1 MFGKNLTPTTLIGV
15 LTCIALFLIAL
26 ILLDLQQGKPME
38 QTVNTHIKPSQA
50 SENAPEANAFPPS
63 HTGPISL
70 GTLAHSENKSHESV
84 PGGMDA
90 HDPIPNSSA
99 SHSILQD
106 RTQLSSHKLYDKL
119 SELIRQKR
127 EEEAIDI
134 LREIIRDDPG
144 NLRAYALLGDLYYQ
158 NDRLPQAISVWQK
171 ILETEPSNEEVR
183 GRLVKAQR
191 ESKTHQEFIH
201 EATRHFRIK
210 FEGSEN
216 RDLYKTVLDFLEE
229 AYSEVGKA
237 LSFYPDH
244 EIIVF
249 LYTGQQFFDVTRA
262 PAWSGG
268 VFDGK
273 IRIPAGGYQDHLDRL
288 RRVLFHEYVHAVIRQ
303 MTDQGVSKVGERT
316 RSGVPTWLH
325 EGIAQYL
332 EPDSAQNDVD
342 RPLKD
347 WVRQGAF
354 LELSRLHGS
363 FLGFNTL
370 LADLAYDES
379 LSAVKFLVDQFG
391 PYSIQ
396 RVLTALAHQKT
407 IDEAMRDSIFIPYDE
422 FQSRWEK
429 HLKS

>member
-1 MFGKNLTPTTLIGV
+1 MSEKNLTPTPLIGV

-26 ILLDLQQGKPME
+26 ILSDLQQEKPPD
-38 QTVNTHIKPSQA
+38 QTMNTQSNHPQA
-50 SENAPEANAFPPS
+50 NENTPEANASLPS

-70 GTLAHSENKSHESV
+70 GTSAHSVKKSYESV
-84 PGGMDA
+84 PGEMDA
-90 HDPIPNSSA
+90 HDPIPNASA

-106 RTQLSSHKLYDKL
+106 RTQVSSRKLNDQLSG
-119 SELIRQKR
+119 LIRQNR
-127 EEEAIDI
+127 EEEAIEI
-134 LREIIRDDPG
+134 LRKIITDDPD
-144 NLRAYALLGDLYYQ
+144 NLWAYALLGDLYYQ

-171 ILETEPSNEEVR
+171 ILQTEPSNEVVR
-183 GRLVKAQR
+183 ARLVKAQR

-201 EATRHFRIK
+201 ESTRHFRIK

-249 LYTGQQFFDVTRA
+249 LYTEQQFFDVTRA

-303 MTDQGVSKVGERT
+303 MTDQEFSKVGEST
-316 RSGVPTWLH
+316 RPAVPTWLH

-332 EPDSAQNDVD
+332 EPDSSQIDVD
-342 RPLKD
+342 RPLKN

-370 LADLAYDES
+370 LAGLAYDES

-407 IDEAMRDSIFIPYDE
+407 IDEAMRDSIFIPYEE
-422 FQSRWEK
+422 FQSKWEK